1 MQREKNA
8 QQTFAKIGNETGI
21 SIDYKRILYHV
32 FKYWYLVV
40 LSLIIAISIAF
51 LRNRYATRV
60 YPVSASIIIKE
71 SEESSEGKLLY
82 NNPLVNFYRNY
93 LNELYIV
100 RSHPLIQST
109 IQQLNF
115 QVAFYQEGN
124 ILTTENYK
132 TLPIAIQVVKEDPA
146 AKGLSV
152 NFEVLN
158 QQQFRLWQEGGNN
171 KSLTGTFQFKDT
183 IQLGLNRYV
192 FEVRD
197 SLTQPFLNQTYIFSY
212 TPSGT
217 LASIYIGR
225 LGAEW
230 AEEGAGVINLTLSG
244 SIPQKEIDF
253 LEALILQYE
262 EYNLNKKSLA
272 ASRSIEF
279 ITNQLDAISD
289 SLKWA
294 ERQLE
299 LFKDKNVVTDLN
311 SEALRLYQK
320 VEGLEMQKSELL
332 LKANYYQYLLK
343 YLNEEKDL
351 DQIILPTSVGISDPI
366 LGGLISRMVDYQL
379 EMKMLLAR
387 DKLEN
392 PLVNERRKRIS
403 EIKDDIIESVNNQK
417 GVDKLKMDFLSNGI
431 KDMEKQLSYLPLAER
446 QLISIKRNYT
456 LLENLYVFLLQ
467 KKAEAGI
474 SKAST
479 TSDVVVVNPPLAG
492 SFVSPR
498 IRLNYLMAIS
508 IGLALPLLFFVGI
521 ELFNNKVQSREDI
534 EEQTNTPVLGGT
546 GHKNSEDNLE
556 VMKKPKSAV
565 AESFRALRSNL
576 FYFLESKEKGTIL
589 VTSSISGEG
598 KTFTSINLAS
608 VFALSGKRT
617 LIIGADM
624 RRPKIVD
631 DFKITNDIGLS
642 SYLAGLAD
650 FSQVINSTGYDNLF
664 LVSGGPVPPNPSEL
678 ILGKRMEE
686 FMRLAKEQFDIVVI
700 DSPPLAI
707 VADAFELA
715 KFADH
720 TIFLVRQ
727 DYTPKILLR
736 AIEDYNSSGK
746 LKNVSIVLNDIYRS
760 GLGYGYGYGYSYG
773 YGYGYGYYTKSSKNG
788 GGYYTE

>member
-1 MQREKNA
+1 MQRENNA

-32 FKYWYLVV
+32 FKYWYIVV
-40 LSLIIAISIAF
+40 LSLIVALSVAF
-51 LRNRYATRV
+51 LRNRYAIRV
-60 YPVSASIIIKE
+60 YPVTASIIIKE
-71 SEESSEGKLLY
+71 SEESNEMKFMF

-100 RSHPLIQST
+100 RSHPLIQRT
-109 IQQLNF
+109 VQELNF
-115 QVAFYQEGN
+115 QVALYQEGT

-132 TLPIAIQVVKEDPA
+132 TLPIGIHVVSEDA
-146 AKGLSV
+146 DAKALSL
-152 NFEVLN
+152 NFEVIN
-158 QQQFRLWQEGGNN
+158 PKEFKLWQEETGNN
-171 KSLTGTFQFKDT
+171 EFTDTFHFNDT
-183 IQLGLNRYV
+183 IQLGLNQYV
-192 FEVRD
+192 FVIKD
-197 SLTQPFLNQTYIFSY
+197 SLSKPFFNQPYIFNY

-217 LASIYIGR
+217 LASRYIGR

-262 EYNLNKKSLA
+262 EYNLKKKSLA
-272 ASRSIEF
+272 ASRSIDF
-279 ITNQLDAISD
+279 ITDQLEAITD

-320 VEGLEMQKSELL
+320 VEGLELQKSELT

-343 YLNEEKDL
+343 YLEEEKDL

-379 EMKMLLAR
+379 EMKMLLSR

-392 PLVNERRKRIS
+392 PLVSERRKRIL
-403 EIKDDIIESVNNQK
+403 EIKRDIIESVNNQK
-417 GVDKLKMDFLSNGI
+417 GVDKLKMDFLSKGI
-431 KDMEKQLSYLPLAER
+431 RDMEKQLSYLPLAER
-446 QLISIKRNYT
+446 QLIAIKRNYT
-456 LLENLYVFLLQ
+456 LLENLYVFLLE
-467 KKAEAGI
+467 KRAEAGI

-492 SFVSPR
+492 NFVSPR
-498 IRLNYLMAIS
+498 IRLNYLLAIS
-508 IGLALPLLFFVGI
+508 IGLALPLLFFMGI

-534 EEQTNTPVLGGT
+534 EEQTDTPVLGGT

-565 AESFRALRSNL
+565 AESFRALRANL
-576 FYFLESKEKGTIL
+576 FYFMESKEKGTIL

-608 VFALSGKRT
+608 VFSLSGKRT

-631 DFKITNDIGLS
+631 DFKIANDIGLS
-642 SYLAGLAD
+642 SYLAGLAEFD
-650 FSQVINSTGYDNLF
+650 AVVNPTQYDNLF

-736 AIEDYNSSGK
+736 SIEDYSSSGK